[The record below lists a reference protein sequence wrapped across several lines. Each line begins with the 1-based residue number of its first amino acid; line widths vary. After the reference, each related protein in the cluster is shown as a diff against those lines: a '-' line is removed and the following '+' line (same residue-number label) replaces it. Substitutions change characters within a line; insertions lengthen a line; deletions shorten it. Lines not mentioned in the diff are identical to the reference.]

1 MGALANKTERGEIV
15 LFREW
20 VDKLLNWSGGAYVG
34 LATLVVLGLAVAEF
48 ISGSPSYVL
57 GPDGK
62 NVIYIVHKAP
72 EWFTSAVGVYTIIL
86 TVFALSRP
94 INTLIQQ
101 KGVASATTSP
111 AEKTGVL

>member
-34 LATLVVLGLAVAEF
+34 LSTIVVLGLAVSEF

-57 GPDGK
+57 GPNGN

-72 EWFTSAVGVYTIIL
+72 EWFVSAIGVYTIIL
-86 TVFALSRP
+86 TVFALSKP

-101 KGVASATTSP
+101 KGIAGGTTP
-111 AEKTGVL
+111 PPEGK

>member
-34 LATLVVLGLAVAEF
+34 LSTIVVLGLAVAEF
-48 ISGSPSYVL
+48 VSGTPSFVV

-62 NVIYIVHKAP
+62 NQMWVTHTAP
-72 EWFTSAVGVYTIIL
+72 EWFVSAVGVYTIIL
-86 TVFALSRP
+86 TVFALSKP

-101 KGVASATTSP
+101 KGIAGGTTP
-111 AEKTGVL
+111 PPEGK